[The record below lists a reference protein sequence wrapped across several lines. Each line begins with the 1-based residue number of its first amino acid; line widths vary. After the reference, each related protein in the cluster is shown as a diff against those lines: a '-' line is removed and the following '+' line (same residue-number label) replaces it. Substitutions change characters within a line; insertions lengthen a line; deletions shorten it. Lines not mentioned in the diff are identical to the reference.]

1 MKYIEK
7 NFENADVRS
16 FSDDEIK
23 FINQLLKEL
32 IDNES
37 VEGVF
42 LIPIAKEEE
51 VCRST
56 NYYCKA
62 KLVVI
67 ARKSNKELK
76 YLRETAMKDFNI
88 SISNKRYLPVNEIN
102 TETIYLSNLV
112 RAKKDSLIKLWFDY
126 DLVSSYIMFDRNGII
141 GKLQDDASKKV
152 KPWKVARIINLDKL
166 ITEEKPKEKPRML
179 SKEFKQE

>member
-23 FINQLLKEL
+23 FLNQALKEL

-37 VEGVF
+37 VESIF
-42 LIPIAKEEE
+42 LVPIAKEEE
-51 VCRST
+51 ACRST
-56 NYYCKA
+56 NYYCSA
-62 KLVVI
+62 KLFVI

-76 YLRETAMKDFNI
+76 YSRENALKDLNI
-88 SISNKRYLPVNEIN
+88 NISNKRYLPVNALN

-126 DLVSSYIMFDRNGII
+126 DLVSSYILFDRNGIV
-141 GKLQDDASKKV
+141 GKLQDDAAERV
-152 KPWKVARIINLDKL
+152 EPWRVARIINIDKL
-166 ITEEKPKEKPRML
+166 ITEEKEKPRIL